1 MTYEE
6 ALYHAK
12 SGKALLFYGSGMAY
26 DVLNMRDEK
35 MPTGAAL
42 SHILCKE
49 SGFKEEQHHDD
60 LEHSSQEY
68 IEIKGDISLIKLLKE
83 VFKTKKLP
91 NYYAEISKTP
101 WKSIF
106 TTNYDNSL
114 EISSIN
120 NGIHRN
126 SIDLTFDPK
135 KFPPSTENIIHIN
148 GYIES
153 LNQNNLY
160 SSFKLTKQSYLADQ
174 FIKNIWYKFFY
185 TEVLASKA
193 IFFIGYSLKSDFD
206 IAKLFFDFN
215 NDLKEKTFFITQKE
229 NRILDK
235 YGTVVPIG
243 VDKFAEDLSKIP
255 VSISQ
260 ADEYIITNF
269 ERYQK
274 TESTPGTN
282 ISESTFKFLTIGQ
295 ENQKLLEEV
304 VLEGLEDFAINRQNT
319 HYDLVKDFTYIFIHG
334 DLGVGKSIL
343 AKQISISFYKNG
355 YDIFFLKDDYYNY
368 FDDIEYIISST
379 KSTKSKV
386 LFILDLNS
394 YSIEEYNLITAICN
408 KIKLVE
414 AKLII
419 TMRDNNY
426 DDMYSDLVFKN
437 KVISSKEIT
446 EINASQ
452 LSEIEF
458 ESFIKILD
466 RNALLSNN
474 DLEEIYPNLIS
485 SSGVKN
491 LIQHIKHDSRKQL
504 NHLLL
509 SLFNSDVISG
519 KYNSI
524 FESISKEREI
534 LEIIVC
540 VFALNIIGKR
550 GIEKQLIFQLTNN
563 NLIISSQLRHNAI
576 LKTFFFNNEGE
587 FISPK
592 SSLFSEFFFKKFKDS
607 NLMIDI
613 LVQFAKKL
621 YDLKY
626 YKYYKSIATYANIQK
641 MLPEE
646 RRRTS
651 IIKFYEGIK
660 TIQRERENP
669 HFWLQFAIA
678 RLAYAEIETYPH
690 LDLAKNYLDKCFEL
704 AKKRKNYTTYDFT
717 TQLAR
722 FHILKAKSTPKEDI
736 ENIKNNIDIAINYL
750 EHVTLKDPKR
760 ASFQQIKHLCEV
772 IDKNLSI
779 FKKDDLLA
787 LLNKFIIR
795 IDSAPYSVQE
805 EKGVR
810 FSRERLQKLLETL
823 EKSI

>member
-42 SHILCKE
+42 SHILCQE
-49 SGFKEEQHHDD
+49 AGFKEEYHDD

-83 VFKTKKLP
+83 IFTTKKLP
-91 NYYAEISKTP
+91 DYYTEISKTS

-114 EISSIN
+114 ENSSIN
-120 NGIHRN
+120 NGISRN

-135 KFPPSTENIIHIN
+135 QFPPSTENIIHIN

-174 FIKNIWYKFFY
+174 FIKSPWYKVFY

-215 NDLKEKTFFITQKE
+215 DDLKEKTFFITQKE
-229 NRILDK
+229 NRILNK

-243 VDKFAEDLSKIP
+243 VDKFSENLSKTP

-260 ADEYIITNF
+260 ADEYIVTNF

-274 TESTPGTN
+274 TESTLGTN

-304 VLEGLEDFAINRQNT
+304 VLEGLEDFAINRQST
-319 HYDLVKDFTYIFIHG
+319 YYDVVKDFTYIFIHG

-343 AKQISISFYKNG
+343 AKQIAVSFYKNG

-386 LFILDLNS
+386 LFVLDLNS
-394 YSIEEYNLITAICN
+394 YSIEEYNLIIAICN
-408 KIKLVE
+408 KIKLAEV
-414 AKLII
+414 KLII

-446 EINASQ
+446 EVNASQ
-452 LSEIEF
+452 LSDIEF
-458 ESFIKILD
+458 ENFIKILD
-466 RNALLSNN
+466 RNALLSNS
-474 DLEEIYPNLIS
+474 DLEAIYPNLIS
-485 SSGVKN
+485 KGGKKK
-491 LIQHIKHDSRKQL
+491 LIQNIKDDSRKQL

-540 VFALNIIGKR
+540 VFALNIIGKTN
-550 GIEKQLIFQLTNN
+550 IEKQLIFQLTNN

-607 NLMIDI
+607 NLMIEI
-613 LVQFAKKL
+613 LVQFAKKM
-621 YDLKY
+621 YDLK

-641 MLPEE
+641 MLPDE
-646 RRRTS
+646 RRRAS

-660 TIQRERENP
+660 TITRERDNP

-690 LDLAKNYLDKCFEL
+690 LDLAKKYLDKCFEL
-704 AKKRKNYTTYDFT
+704 ARQRKNYTTYDFT

-722 FHILKAKSTPKEDI
+722 FHILKAKSTPEEDTD
-736 ENIKNNIDIAINYL
+736 NIKSNIDAAINYL
-750 EHVTLKDPKR
+750 EDVTLKDPKR
-760 ASFQQIKHLCEV
+760 ASFQQIKHLCDV

-795 IDSAPYSVQE
+795 IDNSKYSIQE

-810 FSRERLQKLLETL
+810 ISRDRLQKLLEKI
-823 EKSI
+823 EKIT